1 MYLAFKN
8 LIIST
13 KNKSN
18 VVRNPKAKYEWCFS
32 RLNFSKTSAADAVTT
47 WTAKNYGNN
56 VFERKQTKKKVPP
69 NIFGGFEEGKN
80 VSLIFWTPN
89 ATVKIKCYGL
99 SGCKQR
105 NGVCLVSLDC
115 KLTQKRTIVYAFSR
129 KKTVEKTFTDNQTIN
144 KKTLMFLDGKVLTEI

>member
-56 VFERKQTKKKVPP
+56 VFERKQKKRRYRLTYLEVSKKEKT
-69 NIFGGFEEGKN
+69 FHWYFEHQTPLSKLN
-80 VSLIFWTPN
+80 V
-89 ATVKIKCYGL
+89 TVLVVVNKEM
-99 SGCKQR
+99 
-105 NGVCLVSLDC
+105 GVCLVSLDC
-115 KLTQKRTIVYAFSR
+115 KLTQKRTIVYAFSSWNER
-129 KKTVEKTFTDNQTIN
+129 KR
-144 KKTLMFLDGKVLTEI
+144 